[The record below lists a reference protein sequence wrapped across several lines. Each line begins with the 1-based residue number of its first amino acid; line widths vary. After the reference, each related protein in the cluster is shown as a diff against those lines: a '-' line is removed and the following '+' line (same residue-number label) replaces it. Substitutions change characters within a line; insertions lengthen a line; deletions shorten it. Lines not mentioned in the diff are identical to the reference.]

1 MSSVQQTVSLELG
14 AVLSARMV
22 RNDYGVDR
30 SPVWYEPDDVEVEEI
45 EINGKS
51 YSRKELIETFGEKGA
66 NALMEIVC
74 EAADDDGWDAEEP
87 DYDDSRDYE
96 D

>member
-1 MSSVQQTVSLELG
+1 MATQSVTLEIT
-14 AVLSARMV
+14 ASITADMV

-30 SPVWYEPDDVEVEEI
+30 SPVWYEADNVDVEEI

-51 YSRKELIETFGEKGA
+51 YGRKELIETFGEVGA
-66 NALMEIVC
+66 KALMEIVC
-74 EAADDDGWDAEEP
+74 EAVDDDNWEQPEP
-87 DYDDSRDYE
+87 DYDDRDYDDE